1 MIDLPEFDSLGRR
14 FDPAK
19 FLRKFDSLRRWV
31 NARAG
36 RRKQNAG
43 KSPFPAK
50 EIAPMETPA
59 MPETPAPGSG
69 PEKTPPPP
77 APPPTDDLP
86 PPPSF
91 DDINDAANTE
101 PPPASDEPEPD
112 DDDEGGTVET
122 ILGLIQIAL
131 MLIGQDEGVLSEP
144 EKKMLR
150 RPLERVLKKYDI
162 GLDAMPCELELAA
175 AVATIIIAR
184 LRKPKTRGTF
194 SRFFGWIGSK
204 WGAWRGR
211 RAAAAA
217 TGKGKEDVTDV

>member
-1 MIDLPEFDSLGRR
+1 MLESQLDSIGRR

-19 FLRKFDSLRRWV
+19 FLQKFDALGRWV

-43 KSPFPAK
+43 GSPFPAK
-50 EIAPMETPA
+50 EIAPMETPT
-59 MPETPAPGSG
+59 MPETPAPDSG
-69 PEKTPPPP
+69 AEKTPPP
-77 APPPTDDLP
+77 APPPTDDP

-91 DDINDAANTE
+91 DDINAAANTA
-101 PPPASDEPEPD
+101 PPPEPEGVEPEED
-112 DDDEGGTVET
+112 EEGGTVET

-150 RPLERVLKKYDI
+150 RPLERVLKKYNV

-217 TGKGKEDVTDV
+217 TGKGKEDVVDV